1 LLASG
6 TSIVLGTKGRRRG
19 PFGLVTPQ
27 AFVLRHRSNGV
38 AEFLS
43 QRLTARL
50 GAVLFVLSGVVTL
63 VNLALP
69 SATPRDIPS
78 MIVIGSSAVVLGAIC
93 WFLPWQR
100 WPRSATLPLV
110 PMAFAMIA
118 AGGVAS
124 LRPWSYAVYWVVVFV
139 WLGVAQP
146 RLTSAKFAPLAAGA
160 YIAPFFVVDHGG
172 IDAFTSVAVVI
183 PVCLLVG
190 ESLAWISGML
200 RKAERLDLRRMVDME
215 SLLEATVSLA
225 RQDEAV
231 GAANLVAEL
240 AVKLLRADAA
250 VVLLADGDGVLRGT
264 GGCQW
269 RGRCQ
274 ALEATWVDAPAREAL
289 DGGDVV
295 IHHGGIAG
303 KLTRAG
309 GGAPALFLPL
319 LGSSGALGLVMV
331 TFPNGTRLD
340 LDGFTS
346 GLTRTFATQ
355 ASLAFERLQATQVLL
370 DASMRDALTGV
381 GNRRQA
387 DALLAGLKP
396 GDAVVLLDL
405 DRFKAVNDQW
415 GHATGDEVLVGLA
428 RYLDRSLR
436 DGDTVT
442 RFGGEEFLLVL
453 RQAGGQ
459 ALGAVERLAEGWRRT
474 SPITTFSAGVALH
487 SADCRPEATLVAA
500 DSALYRAKHAGR
512 DCARQSDGPVAEMLG
527 IA

>member
-1 LLASG
+1 M
-6 TSIVLGTKGRRRG
+6 
-19 PFGLVTPQ
+19 
-27 AFVLRHRSNGV
+27 LRHRSNGV

-63 VNLALP
+63 ANLALP
-69 SATPRDIPS
+69 SPTPRHIPA
-78 MIVIGSSAVVLGAIC
+78 MIVIGLTAVAVGAVA
-93 WFLPWQR
+93 WFLPWHR
-100 WPRSATLPLV
+100 WRRSATLPLV

-118 AGGVAS
+118 AGGTAS

-146 RLTSAKFAPLAAGA
+146 RWTSLKFAPVAIVG
-160 YIAPFFVVDHGG
+160 YVVPFLLVDHGG

-190 ESLAWISGML
+190 ESLSWISGML
-200 RKAERLDLRRMVDME
+200 RRAERLDLRRMADME
-215 SLLEATVSLA
+215 SLLDATVALA

-240 AVKLLRADAA
+240 AVRLLRAEAA
-250 VVLLADGDGVLRGT
+250 VVLLADADGVLRGT
-264 GGCQW
+264 GGCRW
-269 RGRCQ
+269 HGRFQ
-274 ALEATWVDAPAREAL
+274 SLEARWLDGAAREAL
-289 DGGDVV
+289 DSGEVV
-295 IHHGGIAG
+295 VHHGGVVG
-303 KLTRAG
+303 QLTRAA
-309 GGAPALFLPL
+309 GGAPSLFLPL
-319 LGSSGALGLVMV
+319 LGSSGALGVLLVA
-331 TFPNGTRLD
+331 FPTGTRLE
-340 LDGFTS
+340 LDGFAE

-387 DALLAGLKP
+387 DALLAQLKP

-405 DRFKAVNDQW
+405 DKFKAVNDSF
-415 GHATGDEVLVGLA
+415 GHATGDECLVALA
-428 RYLDRSLR
+428 GYLDRSLR
-436 DGDTVT
+436 DGDAVA

-453 RQAGGQ
+453 RHAG
-459 ALGAVERLAEGWRRT
+459 ATGAVAVVERLAEGWRRT
-474 SPITTFSAGVALH
+474 SPITTFSAGLAIHL
-487 SADCRPEATLVAA
+487 ADARPEATLIAA
-500 DSALYRAKHAGR
+500 DRALYRAKDDGR
-512 DCARQSDGPVAEMLG
+512 DCVRQAGDGREDAQRLVD

>member
-1 LLASG
+1 M
-6 TSIVLGTKGRRRG
+6 
-19 PFGLVTPQ
+19 
-27 AFVLRHRSNGV
+27 

-50 GAVLFVLSGVVTL
+50 GAVLFVLSGAVTL
-63 VNLALP
+63 ANLALP
-69 SATPRDIPS
+69 SPTERHIPA
-78 MIVIGSSAVVLGAIC
+78 MIVIGSLAVVVGAVC

-100 WPRSATLPLV
+100 WARSATLPLV
-110 PMAFAMIA
+110 PLAFVMIA

-146 RLTSAKFAPLAAGA
+146 RWTSVRFAPVATAA
-160 YIAPFFVVDHGG
+160 YVAPFLLVDHGG
-172 IDAFTSVAVVI
+172 IDAYTSVAVVV

-200 RKAERLDLRRMVDME
+200 RRAERLDLRRMADME
-215 SLLEATVSLA
+215 SLLDATVSLA

-269 RGRCQ
+269 HGPCQ
-274 ALEATWVDAPAREAL
+274 TLEATWLDAPARHAL
-289 DGGDVV
+289 DTGDVV
-295 IHHGGIAG
+295 VHDGGIVG
-303 KLTRAG
+303 QLTRAAK
-309 GGAPALFLPL
+309 GAPARFLPL
-319 LGSSGALGLVMV
+319 QGPSGALGLIMV
-331 TFPNGTRLD
+331 TYAKGAGVE
-340 LDGFTS
+340 LDGFSS

-355 ASLAFERLQATQVLL
+355 ASLAFERLQATQVLM

-387 DALLAGLKP
+387 DALLAQLKP

-405 DRFKAVNDQW
+405 DQFKAVNDQW

-453 RQAGGQ
+453 RQAGDR
-459 ALGAVERLAEGWRRT
+459 AAGAVERLAEGWRRM

-487 SADCRPEATLVAA
+487 AAECRPEATLIAA
-500 DSALYRAKHAGR
+500 DAALYRAKDEGR
-512 DCARQSDGPVAEMLG
+512 DCVRQSGGIEDARRLLG

>member
-1 LLASG
+1 M
-6 TSIVLGTKGRRRG
+6 
-19 PFGLVTPQ
+19 
-27 AFVLRHRSNGV
+27 

-50 GAVLFVLSGVVTL
+50 GAVLFMLSGVVTL
-63 VNLALP
+63 ANLALP
-69 SATPRDIPS
+69 SPTERHIPA
-78 MIVIGSSAVVLGAIC
+78 MIVIGALAVLVGSVC

-110 PMAFAMIA
+110 PLAFVMIA

-146 RLTSAKFAPLAAGA
+146 RWTSVRFAPIATAA
-160 YIAPFFVVDHGG
+160 YVFPFLLVDHG
-172 IDAFTSVAVVI
+172 IDAFTSVAVVV
-183 PVCLLVG
+183 PVCILVG

-200 RKAERLDLRRMVDME
+200 RRAERLDLRRMADME
-215 SLLEATVSLA
+215 ALLDATVSLA

-250 VVLLADGDGVLRGT
+250 VVLLADAEGVLRGT

-269 RGRCQ
+269 QGRCQ
-274 ALEATWVDAPAREAL
+274 ALEATWLDAPARHAL
-289 DGGDVV
+289 DTGEVV
-295 IHHGGIAG
+295 VHGGGIIG
-303 KLTRAG
+303 QLTRAAK
-309 GGAPALFLPL
+309 GAPSLFLPL
-319 LGSSGALGLVMV
+319 LGSSGALGLLVV
-331 TFPNGTRLD
+331 TYPKGTAVE
-340 LDGFTS
+340 LDGFST
-346 GLTRTFATQ
+346 GLHRTFATQ

-370 DASMRDALTGV
+370 DASMRDPLTGV

-387 DALLAGLKP
+387 DALLAQLKP

-405 DRFKAVNDQW
+405 DKFKAVNDQW

-453 RQAGGQ
+453 RQAGDR
-459 ALGAVERLAEGWRRT
+459 ATGAVERLAEGWRRT

-487 SADCRPEATLVAA
+487 VAECRPEATLIAA
-500 DSALYRAKHAGR
+500 DAALYRAKDDGR
-512 DCARQSDGPVAEMLG
+512 DCVRESDSGADAARRLLG

>member
-1 LLASG
+1 M
-6 TSIVLGTKGRRRG
+6 
-19 PFGLVTPQ
+19 
-27 AFVLRHRSNGV
+27 

-69 SATPRDIPS
+69 SPTPRDMRS
-78 MIVIGSSAVVLGAIC
+78 MIVIGTLAVLVGAVC

-100 WPRSATLPLV
+100 WPRSATMPLV
-110 PMAFAMIA
+110 PLAFVMIA

-146 RLTSAKFAPLAAGA
+146 RWTSLRVAPVAAGA
-160 YIAPFFVVDHGG
+160 YVFPFLVVDHGG
-172 IDAFTSVAVVI
+172 IDAFTSVAVVL

-190 ESLAWISGML
+190 ESLAWISGLL
-200 RKAERLDLRRMVDME
+200 RKAERLDLRRMADME
-215 SLLEATVSLA
+215 SLLDATVSLA

-240 AVKLLRADAA
+240 AVKLLRAEAA
-250 VVLLADGDGVLRGT
+250 VVLLADADGVLRGT
-264 GGCQW
+264 GGCRW
-269 RGRCQ
+269 KGRCQ
-274 ALEATWVDAPAREAL
+274 SLEATWLDPPARLALEAGQVVAHT
-289 DGGDVV
+289 GGV
-295 IHHGGIAG
+295 AG
-303 KLTRAG
+303 QLTRAG
-309 GGAPALFLPL
+309 RGAPALFLPL
-319 LGSSGALGLVMV
+319 LGSSGALGLLLV
-331 TFPNGTRLD
+331 TFPPGTSVELD
-340 LDGFTS
+340 AFSS

-387 DALLAGLKP
+387 DALLAQLKP
-396 GDAVVLLDL
+396 GDALVLLDL
-405 DRFKAVNDQW
+405 DLFKAVNDQR

-428 RYLDRSLR
+428 GYLDRSLR
-436 DGDTVT
+436 DGDAVT
-442 RFGGEEFLLVL
+442 RFGGEEFLVVL
-453 RQAGGQ
+453 RSAGEQ

-487 SADCRPEATLVAA
+487 VADCRPEATLIAA
-500 DSALYRAKHAGR
+500 DTALYRAKDAGR
-512 DCARQSDGPVAEMLG
+512 DCVRQAEDGATVARALLG